1 MQRDG
6 ADPVAKS
13 LSKIFCKRASFELK
27 EDEVQAY
34 RKHIDSLQQQVAQ
47 VAAKTQENEE
57 YRTWKVGYVLKAAK
71 SQSVIHRVS

>member
-27 EDEVQAY
+27 EEEVQAY
-34 RKHIDSLQQQVAQ
+34 RKHINSLQEQAAQ
-47 VAAKTQENEE
+47 IAAKAQEDEE
-57 YRTWKVGYVLKAAK
+57 YRTWKVGY
-71 SQSVIHRVS
+71 